1 MYQRALEWM
10 VEHPKFVVFFIAII
24 TVLAAAGLPRMQTDT
39 DPDHMLSPTS
49 PVRLYDEQ
57 VDRWFDL
64 QDQIAIAVVNERHP
78 DGVLNPT
85 TLSKLYRIVQRSLD
99 LEGVV
104 RRNVKSFAT
113 TNNIISASDSLS
125 QERLLKSDSPSPHDI
140 EKLQRAL
147 SENRLFEQVLISEDR
162 KAAAIYI
169 SVTDEADAKSIT
181 DQIKQFIQDE
191 GGDGADGDRFY
202 IGGQRVAEDVF
213 GVLMFQ
219 EMAVLSPIVGLVI
232 LLALWLMFRELRFS
246 YILSP
251 MLVAMFSVLW
261 TMGLMIWLGIPV
273 HIMSSM
279 APVFLMSYGVVDG
292 IHILSEFSNK
302 SRKSRDRKQAIS
314 ETIWELRRPMLL
326 TSLTTAAAFASL
338 YLTDIPPVRIF
349 GVFVAFGIVA
359 AWVLAVTLLPALVML
374 TREKQTAATLESPL
388 EDPQGS
394 LSRWLVRLGDFS
406 LRYHKA
412 IFYGGTAVLLLT
424 GLGLT
429 RLQINDSPVWWFKP
443 GAPVRVAT
451 DLLNERF
458 GGVSLLYIVAEGNK
472 DDMKRPDVL
481 RYFEGLQE
489 YLEADPWV
497 GKTLSLADL
506 VKRINRVW
514 NGDDPAFERIPDS
527 QPAVA
532 QFLLM
537 YLSSGD
543 PSDLQDFVDYTDY
556 DKANI
561 IVQVKNPGSA
571 VMERV
576 TRRTREYLE
585 RNPLAGISF
594 NFAGPGYFNDRWNFE
609 MFKGMGLSL
618 LSSAVVVFLL
628 LMLDFRSVAWGI
640 VGIMPLAFTILV
652 SYGLLAWLGKEF
664 NMPIEVISALSLGM
678 AVDFAIHFIDR
689 CRERYRRCSPSSARL
704 SEAISWTTA
713 VPGVAILRNA
723 IILLVGFL
731 VLLFAPLT
739 PYMNVGGFIAAIM
752 LLSSLTT
759 LFFLPALIKTFEKHL
774 FKEIQ
779 QNEGVKT

>member
-1 MYQRALEWM
+1 MYQRALEWTI
-10 VEHPKFVVFFIAII
+10 EHPKLVVVFIAII
-24 TVLAAAGLPRMQTDT
+24 TVLAGAGLPRMQTDT

-78 DGVLNPT
+78 NGVLNPI
-85 TLSKLYRIVQRSLD
+85 TLGKLYRIVQRSLD

-104 RRNVKSFAT
+104 RHNVKSFAT

-125 QERLLKSDSPSPHDI
+125 QERLLTSDSPSPHDI
-140 EKLQRAL
+140 ERLQQAL
-147 SENRLFEQVLISEDR
+147 SENRLFKHVLISEDR
-162 KAAAIYI
+162 QAAALYI
-169 SVTDEADAKSIT
+169 AVTDEADAKSIT
-181 DQIKQFIQDE
+181 DQIKRFVQDE

-232 LLALWLMFRELRFS
+232 FLALWLMFRGLRFT
-246 YILSP
+246 YILAP

-292 IHILSEFSNK
+292 IHILSEFSHK
-302 SRKSRDRKQAIS
+302 SRRSRDRKQAIL
-314 ETIWELRRPMLL
+314 ETMLELRRPMLF
-326 TSLTTAAAFASL
+326 TSLTTAAAFASQ

-349 GVFVAFGIVA
+349 GVFVAFGVLT
-359 AWVLAVTLLPALVML
+359 AWVLTVTLIPALVML
-374 TREKQTAATLESPL
+374 TRQRQPAARNPI
-388 EDPQGS
+388 EDSQGS
-394 LSRWLVRLGDFS
+394 PSRWLARLGDFS
-406 LRYHKA
+406 LRYSTA
-412 IFYGGTAVLLLT
+412 IFYGGTAVLLLA

-429 RLQINDSPVWWFKP
+429 RLRINDSPVWWFKP

-458 GGVSLLYIVAEGNK
+458 GGVSLLYIVAEGTK

-481 RYFEGLQE
+481 RYFESLQE

-514 NGDDPAFERIPDS
+514 NGDDPAFEKIPDS

-571 VMERV
+571 IMERV
-576 TRRTREYLE
+576 VQRAREYLE

-594 NFAGPGYFNDRWNFE
+594 NFAGPGYFNDRWNLE

-618 LSSAVVVFLL
+618 LGSAVVVLLL
-628 LMLDFRSVAWGI
+628 LMLDFRSIAWGAI
-640 VGIMPLAFTILV
+640 GIMPLAFTILV
-652 SYGLLAWLGKEF
+652 SYGTLAWLGKEF
-664 NMPIEVISALSLGM
+664 TMPIEVISALSLGM
-678 AVDFAIHFIDR
+678 AIDFAIHFVDR
-689 CRERYRRCSPSSARL
+689 CRERYKHCTPGPTRL
-704 SEAISWTTA
+704 SEAISWTMS
-713 VPGVAILRNA
+713 VPGMAILKNA

-739 PYMNVGGFIAAIM
+739 PYVTVGGFIAAIM

-759 LFFLPALIKTFEKHL
+759 LFFLPALIKTFEKYL
-774 FKEIQ
+774 FKEIP
-779 QNEGVKT
+779 QNEGVRT

>member
-1 MYQRALEWM
+1 MYQRALEWI
-10 VEHPKFVVFFIAII
+10 VEHPKLVVFFIAII

-64 QDQIAIAVVNERHP
+64 QDQIAIAVVSERHP

-85 TLSKLYRIVQRSLD
+85 TLGKLYRIVQRSLD

-147 SENRLFEQVLISEDR
+147 SDNRLFKQVLISEDR

-169 SVTDEADAKSIT
+169 SVTDEADAKNIT

-219 EMAVLSPIVGLVI
+219 EMAVLSPIAGLVI
-232 LLALWLMFRELRFS
+232 FLALWLMFRRLRFT

-292 IHILSEFSNK
+292 IHILSEFSHK
-302 SRKSRDRKQAIS
+302 SRRSRDRKQAIS
-314 ETIWELRRPMLL
+314 ETVWELRRPMLL
-326 TSLTTAAAFASL
+326 TSLTTAAAFTSL

-349 GVFVAFGIVA
+349 GVFVAFGILA
-359 AWVLAVTLLPALVML
+359 AWVLTVTLIPALVML
-374 TREKQTAATLESPL
+374 TREQQTAARNLI
-388 EDPQGS
+388 EDSQGL

-406 LRYHKA
+406 LRYNKA
-412 IFYGGTAVLLLT
+412 IFYGGTAVLLLA

-429 RLQINDSPVWWFKP
+429 RLRINDSPVWWFKP

-458 GGVSLLYIVAEGNK
+458 GGVSLLYIVAEGQK
-472 DDMKRPDVL
+472 DDMKRPEVL
-481 RYFEGLQE
+481 RSFERLQK

-514 NGDDPAFERIPDS
+514 NGDDPAFEKIPDS

-543 PSDLQDFVDYTDY
+543 PSDLQDFVDHTNY

-571 VMERV
+571 VMEQV
-576 TRRTREYLE
+576 VRRAREYLSA
-585 RNPLAGISF
+585 NALAGVSF
-594 NFAGPGYFNDRWNFE
+594 GFAGPGYFNDQWNLE
-609 MFKGMGLSL
+609 MFQGMGLSL
-618 LSSAVVVFLL
+618 LGSALVVLIL
-628 LMLDFRSVAWGI
+628 LMLDFRSITWGI
-640 VGIMPLAFTILV
+640 AGIMPLAFTILV
-652 SYGLLAWLGKEF
+652 SYGVLAWAGKEF

-689 CRERYRRCSPSSARL
+689 FRERYRRCSHSRARL
-704 SEAISWTTA
+704 SEAMSWTTA

-739 PYMNVGGFIAAIM
+739 PYVNVGGFIAAIM

-759 LFFLPALIKTFEKHL
+759 LFFLPALIKTFEKYL

>member
-1 MYQRALEWM
+1 MTNRL
-10 VEHPKFVVFFIAII
+10 IAGS
-24 TVLAAAGLPRMQTDT
+24 TFKTRLP
-39 DPDHMLSPTS
+39 SPSST
-49 PVRLYDEQ
+49 
-57 VDRWFDL
+57 
-64 QDQIAIAVVNERHP
+64 
-78 DGVLNPT
+78 
-85 TLSKLYRIVQRSLD
+85 
-99 LEGVV
+99 
-104 RRNVKSFAT
+104 NV
-113 TNNIISASDSLS
+113 IPLS
-125 QERLLKSDSPSPHDI
+125 QERLLTSDSPSPHDI

-147 SENRLFEQVLISEDR
+147 SENRLFKHVLISEDR
-162 KAAAIYI
+162 QAAALYI
-169 SVTDEADAKSIT
+169 AVTDEADAKSIT
-181 DQIKQFIQDE
+181 DQIKHFIQDE

-232 LLALWLMFRELRFS
+232 FLALWLMFRGLRFM

-292 IHILSEFSNK
+292 IHILSEFSHK
-302 SRKSRDRKQAIS
+302 SRSSRDRKQAIL
-314 ETIWELRRPMLL
+314 ETMLELRRPMLF
-326 TSLTTAAAFASL
+326 TSLTTATAFASQ

-349 GVFVAFGIVA
+349 GVFVAFGILA
-359 AWVLAVTLLPALVML
+359 AWVLTVTLIPALVML
-374 TREKQTAATLESPL
+374 TRQRQPATRNPL
-388 EDPQGS
+388 EDSQGS
-394 LSRWLVRLGDFS
+394 PSRWLARLGDFS
-406 LRYHKA
+406 LRYSTA
-412 IFYGGTAVLLLT
+412 IFYAGTAVLLVA

-429 RLQINDSPVWWFKP
+429 RLRINDSPVWWFKP

-458 GGVSLLYIVAEGNK
+458 GGVSLLYIVAEGTK

-481 RYFEGLQE
+481 RYFESLQE

-514 NGDDPAFERIPDS
+514 NGDDPASEKIPDS

-571 VMERV
+571 IMERV
-576 TRRTREYLE
+576 VQRAREYLE

-594 NFAGPGYFNDRWNFE
+594 NFAGPGYFNDRWNLE

-618 LSSAVVVFLL
+618 LGSAVVVLLL
-628 LMLDFRSVAWGI
+628 LMLDFRSIAWGAI
-640 VGIMPLAFTILV
+640 GIMPLAFTILV
-652 SYGLLAWLGKEF
+652 SYGTLAWLGKEF
-664 NMPIEVISALSLGM
+664 TMPIEVISALSLGM
-678 AVDFAIHFIDR
+678 AIDFAIHFVDR
-689 CRERYRRCSPSSARL
+689 CRERYKHCTPGPTRL
-704 SEAISWTTA
+704 SEAISWTMS
-713 VPGVAILRNA
+713 VPGMAILKNA

-739 PYMNVGGFIAAIM
+739 PYVTVGGFIAAIM

-759 LFFLPALIKTFEKHL
+759 LFFLPALIKTFEKYL
-774 FKEIQ
+774 FKEIP
-779 QNEGVKT
+779 QNEGVRT